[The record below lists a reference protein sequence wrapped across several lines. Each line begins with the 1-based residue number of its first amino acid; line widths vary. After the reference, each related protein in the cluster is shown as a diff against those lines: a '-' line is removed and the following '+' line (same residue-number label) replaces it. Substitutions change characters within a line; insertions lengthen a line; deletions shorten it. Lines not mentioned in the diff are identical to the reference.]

1 MGLPAGQ
8 QRVLTAIEDALQA
21 SEPRLA
27 SMYAIFARLTR
38 SEGGPDRE
46 QIRVPGW
53 RARLTGFSQG
63 LRARPAARRPCRD
76 RAARPGWQA
85 LTRALLLVAALAVLG
100 LLVGMSA
107 TGGRVTCG
115 SGSAASAAVTRA
127 HGSRC
132 PAQAGHPG
140 AFLTAK

>member
-8 QRVLTAIEDALQA
+8 QRVLNAIEDALQA
-21 SEPRLA
+21 SEPRLE

-46 QIRVPGW
+46 QIRAPGW
-53 RARLTGFSQG
+53 R
-63 LRARPAARRPCRD
+63 
-76 RAARPGWQA
+76 ARPGWQA
-85 LTRALLLVAALAVLG
+85 LAQALLISPLVAALAVLG

-127 HGSRC
+127 PGSGC

-140 AFLTAK
+140 AFLTGK